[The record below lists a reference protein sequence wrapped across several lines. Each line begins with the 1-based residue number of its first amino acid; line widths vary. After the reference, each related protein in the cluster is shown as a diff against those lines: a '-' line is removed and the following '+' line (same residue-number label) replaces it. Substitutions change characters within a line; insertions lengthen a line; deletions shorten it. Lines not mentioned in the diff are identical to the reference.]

1 MTKEQFKTIPLA
13 DIKPGLRWYNE
24 KHKTMYRIEKICYW
38 ESYDDTSIPFDNY
51 QKAIDHFGKDRIAPN
66 GPYEIWIQI
75 EKMGPNDYTWKH
87 YCTNT
92 EYLYL
97 FENHFDFDGYG
108 KDTVKFM

>member
-51 QKAIDHFGKDRIAPN
+51 QKA
-66 GPYEIWIQI
+66 
-75 EKMGPNDYTWKH
+75 M
-87 YCTNT
+87 NT